1 MYEKRIKKVF
11 IALSDKTYNFIQ
23 PALITKKAEG
33 RGQMAEG
40 KKYKLKMRVPILSLS
55 KKRNNILRREAR

>member
-1 MYEKRIKKVF
+1 
-11 IALSDKTYNFIQ
+11 
-23 PALITKKAEG
+23 
-33 RGQMAEG
+33 MAEG